1 MKLVNGI
8 ALAAAASALAA
19 CSVVRERPRGA
30 AVARVNPSSIAASP
44 AAWDGRQVEMVGL
57 LVWEFGDLSL
67 YQSHAAY
74 CRGGER
80 TALYVDWSVW
90 PSVTRAD
97 SRRQVMVRGTFRN
110 RQGVVQADGSREVS
124 NAASGPGP
132 LEPGGVVRWLSA
144 PLKPCPAVRP

>member
-1 MKLVNGI
+1 MKLVNWI
-8 ALAAAASALAA
+8 ALAAASSALAA
-19 CSVVRERPRGA
+19 CSVVRDRPRGD

-44 AAWDGRQVEMVGL
+44 AEWDGRQVEMVGL
-57 LVWEFGDLSL
+57 LVWEFGTLGL
-67 YQSHAAY
+67 YQSRAAY

-80 TALYVDWSVW
+80 TAIHVDWSVW

-110 RQGVVQADGSREVS
+110 RQGVVQPDGSRPVS

-144 PLKPCPAVRP
+144 PMKPCPAVRP